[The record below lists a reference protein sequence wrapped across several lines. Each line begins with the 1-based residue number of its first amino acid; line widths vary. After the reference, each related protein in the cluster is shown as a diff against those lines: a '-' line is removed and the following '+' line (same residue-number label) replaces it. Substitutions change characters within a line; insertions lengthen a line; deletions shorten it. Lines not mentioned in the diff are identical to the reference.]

1 MAQVMTMASTRKV
14 KKLAIRKYK
23 ALCYTYNK
31 YVKVIDTAKAMLENE
46 LWIPGTAKALPTC
59 MEVLDQLSEYALTVH
74 LELQQAHDVLKV
86 ELKAIDEVRENGG
99 IIINPVDYMRVV
111 EMRELDIY
119 LKELNKE
126 TISILH
132 EITDMI
138 DQINTIENK

>member
-1 MAQVMTMASTRKV
+1 M
-14 KKLAIRKYK
+14 
-23 ALCYTYNK
+23 
-31 YVKVIDTAKAMLENE
+31 
-46 LWIPGTAKALPTC
+46 
-59 MEVLDQLSEYALTVH
+59 
-74 LELQQAHDVLKV
+74 
-86 ELKAIDEVRENGG
+86 RENGG